1 MYRTGPDNWQYQLEF
16 WLPRILGAVA
26 ILLVAYVLALVA
38 KWAISKVVDRVPAL
52 KKHYEAE
59 PGSTLGG
66 LIGDITFWL
75 IMLIGIMLALQPL
88 GLTRVLEPVRQL
100 TNNTFAFIPNL
111 IGAGLIFAVGLIV
124 AKILRRIVQE
134 ALVAANADGWVRRT
148 GLVEGGATATPAAP
162 PPPPAPPAPA
172 TFGAAGAPLG
182 GAATAGPAPVP
193 TAHEFRPTSPT
204 TMPRQPS
211 LSRSIAT
218 LVFYLVMIPVTI
230 MALDA
235 LQIEAISAPATAML
249 QTILNSLPNIVAA
262 LVLLAIGYIVG
273 KLAKQFIEQ
282 LLPSAGFDRAVATL
296 GFSSES
302 TTPSRTVGTLVM
314 VAILIFFAIK
324 AAELLQSAI
333 IAVMLAQVLE
343 LGGRILFGTGIILGG
358 VVIARIVSNLVSGAG
373 TEGWLPAILKW
384 SIIALAVAMGLRF
397 MGLANEIVIIAFAS
411 IIGSAAVACALA
423 FGLGGR
429 PTAHK
434 LLDQW
439 TAGNRMPAPPTKPR
453 APRAPDTQPPLV

>member
-1 MYRTGPDNWQYQLEF
+1 MYRTGPDNWQYQLEL
-16 WLPRILGAVA
+16 WAPRILGALA
-26 ILLVAYVLALVA
+26 ILLIAYVLARAA
-38 KWAISKVVDRVPAL
+38 KWAIAKVVDRVPAL

-75 IMLIGIMLALQPL
+75 VLLIGIMLALQPL
-88 GLTRVLEPVRQL
+88 GLTRVLEPVREL

-111 IGAGLIFAVGLIV
+111 IGAVLIFAVGLII
-124 AKILRRIVQE
+124 AKIVRRIVQE
-134 ALVAANADGWVRRT
+134 ALLAANADRWVQRT
-148 GLVEGGATATPAAP
+148 GLVEGGAATTPATPAGAP
-162 PPPPAPPAPA
+162 PMVTPAR
-172 TFGAAGAPLG
+172 T
-182 GAATAGPAPVP
+182 
-193 TAHEFRPTSPT
+193 
-204 TMPRQPS
+204 S
-211 LSRSIAT
+211 LSRSIGT
-218 LVFYLVMIPVTI
+218 LVFYLIMIPVTI
-230 MALDA
+230 MALDT
-235 LQIEAISAPATAML
+235 LRIEAISAPATSML
-249 QTILNSLPNIVAA
+249 QTILNALPNIVAA
-262 LVLLAIGYIVG
+262 LILLAIGYIVG

-314 VAILIFFAIK
+314 IAILIFFAIK
-324 AAELLQSAI
+324 AAELLQSPI
-333 IAVMLAQVLE
+333 IAVMLAQTLE

-384 SIIALAVAMGLRF
+384 SIIALSVAMGLTF

-411 IIGSAAVACALA
+411 VIGSAAVACALA

-434 LLDQW
+434 LLEQW
-439 TAGNRMPAPPTKPR
+439 TAGNRIPAPPARPR
-453 APRAPDTQPPLV
+453 APRSPPPPPEQPPLV

>member
-1 MYRTGPDNWQYQLEF
+1 MYRTGPDNWQYQLEI
-16 WLPRILGAVA
+16 WAPRILGALA
-26 ILLVAYVLALVA
+26 ILLIAYVLARAA
-38 KWAISKVVDRVPAL
+38 KWAIAKLVDRVPAL

-66 LIGDITFWL
+66 LIGDIAFWL
-75 IMLIGIMLALQPL
+75 ILLIGIMLALQPL
-88 GLTRVLEPVRQL
+88 GLTRVLEPVREL

-111 IGAGLIFAVGLIV
+111 IGAGLIFAVGLII

-134 ALVAANADGWVRRT
+134 ALLAANADGWVRRT
-148 GLVEGGATATPAAP
+148 GLVEGGGATAAAP
-162 PPPPAPPAPA
+162 AGAPPA
-172 TFGAAGAPLG
+172 
-182 GAATAGPAPVP
+182 V
-193 TAHEFRPTSPT
+193 TSP
-204 TMPRQPS
+204 RAS

-218 LVFYLVMIPVTI
+218 LVFYLIMIPVTI
-230 MALDA
+230 MALDT
-235 LQIEAISAPATAML
+235 LQIEAISGPATAML
-249 QTILNSLPNIVAA
+249 QTILNSLPNIVGA
-262 LVLLAIGYIVG
+262 LILLAIGYIVG

-314 VAILIFFAIK
+314 IAILIFFAIK
-324 AAELLQSAI
+324 AAELLQSPI
-333 IAVMLAQVLE
+333 IAVMLAQTLE

-384 SIIALAVAMGLRF
+384 SIIALSVAMGLTF

-434 LLDQW
+434 LLEQW
-439 TAGNRMPAPPTKPR
+439 TAGNRIPPPPSRPR
-453 APRAPDTQPPLV
+453 PPKGSTPPEQPPLV

>member
-1 MYRTGPDNWQYQLEF
+1 MYRTGPDTWQSQLEI
-16 WLPRILGAVA
+16 WLPRIVGAIA
-26 ILLVAYVLALVA
+26 ILLIAYVLARVA
-38 KWAISKVVDRVPAL
+38 KWAIAKVVDRIPAL
-52 KKHYEAE
+52 KKQYEAE

-66 LIGDITFWL
+66 LIGDIAFWL
-75 IMLIGIMLALQPL
+75 ILLIGIMMALQPL
-88 GLTRVLEPVRQL
+88 GLTRVLEPVREL

-111 IGAGLIFAVGLIV
+111 IGAVLIFAVGLIV
-124 AKILRRIVQE
+124 AKIVRRIVQE
-134 ALVAANADGWVRRT
+134 ALIAANADGWVQRT
-148 GLVEGGATATPAAP
+148 GLVEGGAAATPATPAG
-162 PPPPAPPAPA
+162 APPAVSRSR
-172 TFGAAGAPLG
+172 T
-182 GAATAGPAPVP
+182 
-193 TAHEFRPTSPT
+193 
-204 TMPRQPS
+204 S

-218 LVFYLVMIPVTI
+218 LIFYLIMIPVTI

-262 LVLLAIGYIVG
+262 LILLAIGYIVG

-314 VAILIFFAIK
+314 IAILIFFAIK
-324 AAELLQSAI
+324 AAELLQSPI

-343 LGGRILFGTGIILGG
+343 LGGRVLFGTGIILGG

-373 TEGWLPAILKW
+373 TEGWLPAILRW

-434 LLDQW
+434 LLEQW
-439 TAGNRMPAPPTKPR
+439 TAGNRVPTPPTRPR
-453 APRAPDTQPPLV
+453 APKPPSDTQPPLV

>member
-1 MYRTGPDNWQYQLEF
+1 MYRTGPDNWQYQLEI

-52 KKHYEAE
+52 KKHYENE
-59 PGSTLGG
+59 PGHTLGG
-66 LIGDITFWL
+66 LIGDIAFWL
-75 IMLIGIMLALQPL
+75 ILLVGIMLALQPL

-124 AKILRRIVQE
+124 AKIVRRIVQE
-134 ALVAANADGWVRRT
+134 ALLAANADGWVRRT
-148 GLVEGGATATPAAP
+148 GLVDGASGARPAAAP
-162 PPPPAPPAPA
+162 PPPPPAP
-172 TFGAAGAPLG
+172 TFGAAGAPVG
-182 GAATAGPAPVP
+182 GAAMSGPAGGP
-193 TAHEFRPTSPT
+193 TVHEFRPTPPPSLGA
-204 TMPRQPS
+204 RQPS

-218 LVFYLVMIPVTI
+218 LVFYLIMIPVTI

-235 LQIEAISAPATAML
+235 LRIEAISGPATAML

-262 LVLLAIGYIVG
+262 LILLAIGYIVG

-282 LLPSAGFDRAVATL
+282 LLPSAGFDRAVSTL

-314 VAILIFFAIK
+314 IAILIFFAIK
-324 AAELLQSAI
+324 AAELLQSPI
-333 IAVMLAQVLE
+333 IAAMLAQVLE
-343 LGGRILFGTGIILGG
+343 LGGRILFGTAIILGG
-358 VVIARIVSNLVSGAG
+358 VIIARIVSNLVSGAG

-384 SIIALAVAMGLRF
+384 SIVALAVAMGLRF
-397 MGLANEIVIIAFAS
+397 MGLANEIVIIAFSS

-434 LLDQW
+434 LLDRW
-439 TAGNRMPAPPTKPR
+439 TSGNGIPVPPTRPR
-453 APRAPDTQPPLV
+453 APKAPTDAQPPLV